1 MKEYKIKTG
10 DLVCISPDVKVP
22 GALTAVKFM
31 ARLTEYCQGKT
42 GIVTADHGTHVM
54 VVFSNCK
61 RKLIHKKFLSVVEEI
76 Q

>member
-1 MKEYKIKTG
+1 MKEYKINVG
-10 DLVCISPDVKVP
+10 DLVCLDSSVKIP

-31 ARLTEYCQGKT
+31 ARLSKYCEDRT

-61 RKLIHKKFLSVVEEI
+61 RKLIH
-76 Q
+76 